1 MADEIDQVIDKL
13 AKDVETTVHAM
24 YRGEVRQHTVQV
36 RTVNLVRDAV
46 AALRAR
52 SAGGPASGDPA
63 AGNPAA
69 GGPGAGAESQRTP
82 ATSPSVAGAAVGWTR
97 EEGEAVMKC
106 VTAWLPMGSPRS
118 APVDSKCI
126 ASGREMVPSWG
137 ERERARA
144 ALRKLTPE

>member
-1 MADEIDQVIDKL
+1 MADEIDEVIDKL

-24 YRGEVRQHTVQV
+24 YRGEVRQQTVQV

-46 AALRAR
+46 TALRAR
-52 SAGGPASGDPA
+52 SADG
-63 AGNPAA
+63 PAA

-97 EEGEAVMKC
+97 EDGEAVMKC
-106 VTAWLPMGSPRS
+106 ITAWLPMGAPRS
-118 APVDSKCI
+118 APADSKCI